1 MSGMGGTSIGLRLE
15 LFCWVMTLFLG
26 LEDSRYRV
34 AGLMDGTKYY
44 GLSFR
49 VCRSK
54 YRQAKVAS

>member
-1 MSGMGGTSIGLRLE
+1 
-15 LFCWVMTLFLG
+15 MTLFLG